1 MFEALILLVFPAAM
15 IYAAISDL
23 LTMKISNWVSII
35 LVLGFVIMA
44 VWSGMDLETFL
55 RHAAAGLSML
65 AICFAMFAFGW
76 IGGGDAK
83 FFSATALWFGWSNL
97 FAFALLASVCGGVIT
112 MALLFVR
119 WVRLPDWMHRVS
131 WISRLHRA
139 DTGVPY
145 GIALGIAG
153 LILYP
158 YTTWMQPLF

>member
-1 MFEALILLVFPAAM
+1 MLEVLILLVFPGAM

-23 LTMKISNWVSII
+23 LTMKISNWVSIV
-35 LVLGFVIMA
+35 LVLSFLVVA
-44 VWSGMDLETFL
+44 AWSGMDLETFL
-55 RHAAAGLSML
+55 IHVAVGLSML

-97 FAFALLASVCGGVIT
+97 FAFAFLASIFGGVIT
-112 MALLFVR
+112 IALLSAR
-119 WVRLPDWMHRVS
+119 WIRLPDWMQRID

-158 YTTWMQPLF
+158 KTDWMGLLL